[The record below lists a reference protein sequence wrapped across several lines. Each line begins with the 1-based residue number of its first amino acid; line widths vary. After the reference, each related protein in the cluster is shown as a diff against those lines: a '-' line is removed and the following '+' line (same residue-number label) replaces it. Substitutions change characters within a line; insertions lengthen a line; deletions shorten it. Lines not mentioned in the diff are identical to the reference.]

1 MDENIPLDQK
11 SEIAFTV
18 SAPGVS
24 AQTRASSTT
33 HGFTTPTDIVAR
45 YVSYKASSVGT
56 VPGDGDEAR
65 TSRTVLKAKPET
77 SGDGVDYPYSDV
89 EYLNIDYKRYWDDA
103 YSRLAYLSIYAIAV
117 PGKGIT
123 SGQTNYVTN
132 NSKSLLELV
141 HEGETAVS
149 NSNVKWK
156 KDDNGADANNVAWK
170 VSSSQDATTL
180 GNEDLCYSN
189 NIQADEALGKN
200 GRYVWDFSSTPQGY
214 KPAKTGAATHDDGQ
228 MRIALQN
235 ATDKTSTGHFDR
247 GHLVFN
253 HALTRLT
260 VNLRK
265 GTGFKTTDPVDPF
278 KFKDGTNV
286 KILGVSTQG
295 TLNLKTGIWTA
306 STSALNIDIMS
317 KSETATTGYDYT
329 LQSQFIP
336 GFVLN
341 KGDNTPVLEYTIDDN
356 VYYITEASLYNALK
370 DKTYDDNSTLVSNNA
385 IELKQGKNYVINI
398 VVYKTEIASVTASLV
413 DWDYVTSEMITPEN
427 HYITIS
433 NMMINTSTH
442 CTNFDL
448 YRAND
453 DLNAPYTSGDVP
465 VQKNW
470 FKHYTDKATLSA
482 TSTTN
487 VWKTAWFW
495 ESNKSFYH
503 FRTVN
508 KGTTIKSGTEE
519 TDPKDY
525 FEVTSGQ
532 LVDDNTKTDF
542 NDYHWGAPMYSEV
555 TMKYDVTNG
564 YDGADQDFLY
574 PAIGSTTSTIHLIE
588 HHMMSNVHI
597 VLHTPTKTDEENHKL
612 VVAENGMTLKDAS
625 DNTTTVALNRFYKY
639 GTVEM
644 ARGVVNPVTTSESLT
659 ATINAPSTYFITSE
673 ITISGTKY
681 NVTDVGETNKYSYRV
696 VPQALNRGTAP
707 ADADKIGLT
716 ITTPDGN
723 QYFVPDLAIIKAQ
736 LTADTQHHKNNEA
749 VTRWYPGYDYTYHI
763 TLKKTGIESITC
775 SIVDWIE
782 VKTENIEIG
791 L

>member
-18 SAPGVS
+18 SAPGIS

-33 HGFTTPTDIVAR
+33 HGFTTATDIVAR

-56 VPGDGDEAR
+56 VPGDAAEAR
-65 TSRTVLKAKPET
+65 TSRTVLKAKTET

-89 EYLNIDYKRYWDDA
+89 EYFNNDYKRYWDDA

-117 PGKGIT
+117 PGKVIT

-156 KDDNGADANNVAWK
+156 KDDNSADANNNVAWK

-189 NIQADEALGKN
+189 NIQKEGKN
-200 GRYVWDFSSTPQGY
+200 GRYVWNFTDSKYAPEKSGNTNH
-214 KPAKTGAATHDDGQ
+214 ADGQ

-306 STSALNIDIMS
+306 STSAGNLNIDKMS
-317 KSETATTGYDYT
+317 QSATAATGYDYT

-336 GFVLN
+336 GFVLH
-341 KGDNTPVLEYTIDDN
+341 KDVNTSVLEYTIDDN
-356 VYYITEASLYNALK
+356 VYYITEASLYDALK
-370 DKTYDDNSTLVSNNA
+370 NKTYDDNSTLVSNNA

-398 VVYKTEIASVTASLV
+398 VVNKTEIASVTASLV

-433 NMMINTSTH
+433 NMMDNTSTH

-508 KGTTIKSGTEE
+508 KGTTIKSGTD
-519 TDPKDY
+519 TNPKDN
-525 FEVTSGQ
+525 FVVTSGQ

-542 NDYHWGAPMYSEV
+542 NDYHWGAPMLKDA
-555 TMKYDVTNG
+555 TMKYDETKG
-564 YDGADQDFLY
+564 FEDFLY

-597 VLHTPTKTDEENHKL
+597 VLHTPTKTGDVTVL
-612 VVAENGMTLKDAS
+612 AENGVKLKDGTS
-625 DNTTTVALNRFYKY
+625 TTTVALNRFCAA

-644 ARGVVNPVTTSESLT
+644 ARGVINPTADVTASAEISAPTS
-659 ATINAPSTYFITSE
+659 YFVVANSKT
-673 ITISGTKY
+673 
-681 NVTDVGETNKYSYRV
+681 NVGETNKYSYRV
-696 VPQALNRGTAP
+696 VPQALNRGTTPTA
-707 ADADKIGLT
+707 ADKIGLT

-723 QYFVPDLAIIKAQ
+723 QYFVPELAIIKAQ

-775 SIVDWIE
+775 TIVDWIR
-782 VKTENIEIG
+782 VNTENIEIG